1 MNQLLFDASI
11 KIVKYIQSNNYNK
24 LNKMNCLERVSE
36 EYIINTLKDYG
47 GMLDVVNEQEYMK
60 YFQYIQIKNQN
71 RFMTY
76 LDMII
81 DGERSDLTLICE
93 IELENDRVVKILVD
107 DLHVLCYFEIIRPMQ
122 HFVTI
127 HKYPCYNGTHQGV

>member
-1 MNQLLFDASI
+1 MNQLLFDAST

-24 LNKMNCLERVSE
+24 LNEMNCLKRVSKE
-36 EYIINTLKDYG
+36 CIINILKDYG
-47 GMLDVVNEQEYMK
+47 GILDVVNEQEYIK

-71 RFMTY
+71 RFKTY

-93 IELENDRVVKILVD
+93 IELENDRVVKILID
-107 DLHVLCYFEIIRPMQ
+107 DLHVL
-122 HFVTI
+122 
-127 HKYPCYNGTHQGV
+127 

>member
-24 LNKMNCLERVSE
+24 LNEMNCLKRVSKE
-36 EYIINTLKDYG
+36 CIINILKDYG
-47 GMLDVVNEQEYMK
+47 GILDVVNEQEYIK

-71 RFMTY
+71 RFKTY

-93 IELENDRVVKILVD
+93 IELENDRVVKILID
-107 DLHVLCYFEIIRPMQ
+107 DLHVL
-122 HFVTI
+122 
-127 HKYPCYNGTHQGV
+127 

>member
-24 LNKMNCLERVSE
+24 LNEMNCLERVSE
-36 EYIINTLKDYG
+36 ECIINTLKDYG
-47 GMLDVVNEQEYMK
+47 GILDVVNEQEYMK
-60 YFQYIQIKNQN
+60 YFQYIQIQKQN

-107 DLHVLCYFEIIRPMQ
+107 DLHVL
-122 HFVTI
+122 
-127 HKYPCYNGTHQGV
+127 

>member
-24 LNKMNCLERVSE
+24 LNEMNCLERVSE
-36 EYIINTLKDYG
+36 ECIINTLKDYG
-47 GMLDVVNEQEYMK
+47 GILDVVNEQEYMK
-60 YFQYIQIKNQN
+60 YFQYIQIKKQN
-71 RFMTY
+71 KFMTY
-76 LDMII
+76 LDLII

-107 DLHVLCYFEIIRPMQ
+107 DLHVL
-122 HFVTI
+122 
-127 HKYPCYNGTHQGV
+127 

>member
-76 LDMII
+76 LDMMIA
-81 DGERSDLTLICE
+81 GERSDLTLIWE
-93 IELENDRVVKILVD
+93 IELDNDRVAKILVD
-107 DLHVLCYFEIIRPMQ
+107 DLHVL
-122 HFVTI
+122 
-127 HKYPCYNGTHQGV
+127 

>member
-81 DGERSDLTLICE
+81 DGERSDLTLTCE

-107 DLHVLCYFEIIRPMQ
+107 DLHVL
-122 HFVTI
+122 
-127 HKYPCYNGTHQGV
+127 

>member
-1 MNQLLFDASI
+1 MNQLLFNASI

-24 LNKMNCLERVSE
+24 LNEMNCLERVSKE
-36 EYIINTLKDYG
+36 CIINTLKDYG
-47 GMLDVVNEQEYMK
+47 GILDVVNEQEYMK

-76 LDMII
+76 MDMII

-107 DLHVLCYFEIIRPMQ
+107 GLHVL
-122 HFVTI
+122 
-127 HKYPCYNGTHQGV
+127 

>member
-93 IELENDRVVKILVD
+93 IELEKDRGVKILFD
-107 DLHVLCYFEIIRPMQ
+107 DLHVL
-122 HFVTI
+122 
-127 HKYPCYNGTHQGV
+127 

>member
-24 LNKMNCLERVSE
+24 LNEMNCLERVSE
-36 EYIINTLKDYG
+36 ECIINILKDYG
-47 GMLDVVNEQEYMK
+47 GILDVVNEHEYMK

-93 IELENDRVVKILVD
+93 IELENDRIVKILVD
-107 DLHVLCYFEIIRPMQ
+107 DLHVL
-122 HFVTI
+122 
-127 HKYPCYNGTHQGV
+127 

>member
-11 KIVKYIQSNNYNK
+11 KIVIYIQSNNYNK
-24 LNKMNCLERVSE
+24 LNEMNCLERVSE
-36 EYIINTLKDYG
+36 ECIINTLKDYG
-47 GMLDVVNEQEYMK
+47 GILDAVNEQEYMK

-81 DGERSDLTLICE
+81 DGETSDLTLTCE
-93 IELENDRVVKILVD
+93 IELKNDRVVKILVD
-107 DLHVLCYFEIIRPMQ
+107 DLHVL
-122 HFVTI
+122 
-127 HKYPCYNGTHQGV
+127 

>member
-24 LNKMNCLERVSE
+24 LNEMNCLERVSE
-36 EYIINTLKDYG
+36 ECIINTLKDYG
-47 GMLDVVNEQEYMK
+47 GTLDVVNEQEYMK
-60 YFQYIQIKNQN
+60 YFQYIQIKKQN

-93 IELENDRVVKILVD
+93 IVLENGRVVKILVD
-107 DLHVLCYFEIIRPMQ
+107 DLNVL
-122 HFVTI
+122 
-127 HKYPCYNGTHQGV
+127 

>member
-24 LNKMNCLERVSE
+24 LSEMNCLERVSKE
-36 EYIINTLKDYG
+36 CIINTLKDYG
-47 GMLDVVNEQEYMK
+47 GILDVVNEQEYIK

-71 RFMTY
+71 RFKTY

-93 IELENDRVVKILVD
+93 IELENDRVVKILID
-107 DLHVLCYFEIIRPMQ
+107 DLHVL
-122 HFVTI
+122 
-127 HKYPCYNGTHQGV
+127 

>member
-71 RFMTY
+71 SFMTY

-107 DLHVLCYFEIIRPMQ
+107 DLHVL
-122 HFVTI
+122 
-127 HKYPCYNGTHQGV
+127 

>member
-24 LNKMNCLERVSE
+24 LNEMNCLERVSE
-36 EYIINTLKDYG
+36 ECIINILKNYG
-47 GMLDVVNEQEYMK
+47 GILDVVHEHEYMK

-93 IELENDRVVKILVD
+93 IELENDRIVKILVD
-107 DLHVLCYFEIIRPMQ
+107 DLHVL
-122 HFVTI
+122 
-127 HKYPCYNGTHQGV
+127 